1 MWNGDASVSHSEFN
15 EKEEGRF
22 LRCGPL
28 ERYTDSSG
36 MTDTVLSISWR
47 TDYIS
52 GCLRLKYLY
61 SEQDDLG
68 SGGSNKSYWC
78 HCTPPAAM
86 GARKSSLIGR

>member
-47 TDYIS
+47 T
-52 GCLRLKYLY
+52 
-61 SEQDDLG
+61 EQEVG
-68 SGGSNKSYWC
+68 
-78 HCTPPAAM
+78 
-86 GARKSSLIGR
+86 